1 MLMCTVPDLR
11 CADAVVLAAC
21 GIASPLDLRRI
32 SPSALGSM
40 LLPLLASADGQRML
54 RGAKPPT
61 MDDIA
66 RWTETVEETRVRR
79 AA

>member
-1 MLMCTVPDLR
+1 MMPIRLPKLTLPF
-11 CADAVVLAAC
+11 
-21 GIASPLDLRRI
+21 
-32 SPSALGSM
+32 